1 MIVLIPLAAPTDP
14 FFSRSDYHFPKPLI
28 ELQGRPM
35 VELVIDNLRTL
46 DEDVR
51 FVFVLRSEDCRAFN
65 LDQVVRLAA
74 RGAADVVI
82 LDRPTDGALCSC
94 LMAIDHI
101 VDGEPLVVANGDQI
115 LDIDLPGAISSF
127 RRASADAA
135 VITFDSVHPRWSYVR
150 LEDGR
155 VIEAAEKRPISR
167 NAVAGFYYF
176 RDGADFVAC
185 AMDAVKAGQSS
196 DGRFFISASLNQ
208 AVLRGLNVRH
218 LDMREENYHSFYS
231 PQRLDHY
238 ARLLEAETLSRAAS
252 RGPLV
257 VIPMAGQGS
266 RFAKAGYAKPKPF
279 IDVAGKP
286 MIEQVMENLATPGAS
301 YLLLARPEHLEAE
314 PEAAAALE
322 TSGDVT
328 FLQVDKLTEGAACTV
343 LLARRLIDGYRPIL
357 IANCDQIVDFDCA
370 EFIADCEQRGLDG
383 SILCFRDAALDP
395 KWSFARV
402 GPDGLVEEV
411 QEKKPISDLA
421 TVGLYYF
428 ARGSDFVDAAIDMIA
443 RNERVNG
450 EFYVCP
456 VYNYAIRQKKRI
468 GVYEIPADA
477 MHGIGTPED
486 LEQYLQAS

>member
-343 LLARRLIDGYRPIL
+343 LLARRLIDGDRPIL